1 MPIDA
6 ENVRRTIS
14 ELLKSADRS
23 IKDGNLDGS
32 LGFIERVF
40 EIDARNIYARAYK
53 ERILALKDAQAKEA
67 EIEKKK
73 AAEKPAPAAVPAAK
87 KTEEKA
93 KPVVAEK
100 AAPAAVPAAKKTEEK
115 AKPVVAETAAPT
127 FSPKTPQSK
136 PGKLHI
142 PRSPAALDAYKTLLV
157 EIWHD
162 GNVSS
167 EEQSRIDSM
176 KETFE
181 ISEKEHT
188 EVERQVRIDA
198 YLNAIREAWKSGI
211 TSFVDVRQRFKI
223 SDQEH
228 LSVEQ
233 KINQFLQSLKSRGTV
248 LLLDDDQAFLS
259 VIKDVLSEAGYNCV
273 AVNSGE
279 EGLTLLETVTPDI
292 VICDIDFVKPNMN
305 GFTFYEKFRAIDRFI
320 DVPFVFMSGLDQ
332 DIVVRAGKQM
342 GADDYLTKP
351 FDAEMLVATIEGK
364 LKRSREIKRASRAPK
379 N

>member
-1 MPIDA
+1 MPTDSDD
-6 ENVRRTIS
+6 VRRTIS

-23 IKDGNLDGS
+23 IKDGNLDAA
-32 LGFIERVF
+32 LGFMERVF

-53 ERILALKDAQAKEA
+53 ERILALKDAQAKEKDKEKEA
-67 EIEKKK
+67 EKKE
-73 AAEKPAPAAVPAAK
+73 AAEKPTPAAVPTVK

-100 AAPAAVPAAKKTEEK
+100 AT
-115 AKPVVAETAAPT
+115 PT
-127 FSPKTPQSK
+127 FSPKTQQTK
-136 PGKLHI
+136 AGKLHI
-142 PRSPAALDAYKTLLV
+142 PRSPAGLDAYKTLLV
-157 EIWHD
+157 EIWQD
-162 GNVSS
+162 GNVSI
-167 EEQSRIDSM
+167 EEQSQINSM
-176 KETFE
+176 KETFD
-181 ISEKEHT
+181 ISDKEHI
-188 EVERQVRIDA
+188 EIERQVRIEA
-198 YLNAIREAWKSGI
+198 YLNAIREAWKKGI

-259 VIKDVLSEAGYNCV
+259 IVKDVLSEAGFNCV
-273 AVNSGE
+273 TVTSAE
-279 EGLTLLETVTPDI
+279 EGLTLLDTVSPDI
-292 VICDIDFVKPNMN
+292 VICDIDFVKPKMN
-305 GFTFYEKFRAIDRFI
+305 GFTFYEKFRAVDRFI

-364 LKRSREIKRASRAPK
+364 LKRSRELKRTSRASTH
-379 N
+379 

>member
-1 MPIDA
+1 MPVDS
-6 ENVRRTIS
+6 ENVRRSIS

-23 IKDGNLDGS
+23 IKDGNLDAA
-32 LGFIERVF
+32 LGFMERVF

-67 EIEKKK
+67 ESEKKK

-93 KPVVAEK
+93 KLVVAEK
-100 AAPAAVPAAKKTEEK
+100 
-115 AKPVVAETAAPT
+115 AAPT

-136 PGKLHI
+136 PGNLHI

-157 EIWHD
+157 EIWVD

-167 EEQSRIDSM
+167 EEQSHIDSM

-181 ISEKEHT
+181 ISENEHT
-188 EVERQVRIDA
+188 EVERQVRIEA
-198 YLNAIREAWKSGI
+198 YLNAIREAWKRGI

-223 SDQEH
+223 SNQEH

-259 VIKDVLSEAGYNCV
+259 IIKDVLIEAGFNCV
-273 AVNSGE
+273 TVNSAE
-279 EGLTLLETVTPDI
+279 EGLTLLDSITPDI
-292 VICDIDFVKPNMN
+292 VICDIDFVKPKMN

-364 LKRSREIKRASRAPK
+364 LKRSRELKRTSRASK

>member
-1 MPIDA
+1 MPIDSD
-6 ENVRRTIS
+6 NVRRTIS

-23 IKDGNLDGS
+23 IKEGNLDGS
-32 LGFIERVF
+32 LGFIDRVF

-53 ERILALKDAQAKEA
+53 ERILALKDAQAKEKEA
-67 EIEKKK
+67 ENKKT
-73 AAEKPAPAAVPAAK
+73 AEKPVPATVPAEK

-93 KPVVAEK
+93 KPIVAEK
-100 AAPAAVPAAKKTEEK
+100 AAPTIA
-115 AKPVVAETAAPT
+115 
-127 FSPKTPQSK
+127 PKTPQSK

-157 EIWHD
+157 EIWQD

-167 EEQSRIDSM
+167 DEQSQIDSM

-188 EVERQVRIDA
+188 EVERQVRIEA
-198 YLNAIREAWKSGI
+198 YLNAIREAWKRGI

-233 KINQFLQSLKSRGTV
+233 KINQFLQSLKSRGSV
-248 LLLDDDQAFLS
+248 LLLDDEQAFLS
-259 VIKDVLSEAGYNCV
+259 IVKDVLIEAGFHC
-273 AVNSGE
+273 ATVNSGE
-279 EGLTLLETVTPDI
+279 EGLALLEGFTPDI

-351 FDAEMLVATIEGK
+351 FDAEMLIATIEGK
-364 LKRSREIKRASRAPK
+364 LKRSREMKRTSRTSK